1 MLIFPEGTR
10 SRDLKLQKGLN
21 GATMIAID
29 TESIILP
36 VSIVGSEKCKNYL
49 QFLFPKMSVKI
60 RIGKPFNI
68 VNLPDKKNKDLY
80 QIVTKEIMQRI
91 SDILPQTYRNNENE
105 SEFRFTRTIES

>member
-1 MLIFPEGTR
+1 
-10 SRDLKLQKGLN
+10 
-21 GATMIAID
+21 MIAID

-60 RIGKPFNI
+60 KIGKPFSI

-80 QIVTKEIMQRI
+80 QIITKEIMQRI